1 MRTWFNNNKIK
12 TGKILALKYPRNK
25 AVTRDKPK
33 KTMDNM
39 PLMIKK
45 CGRYLDSN
53 FGCWAINR
61 LLYC

>member
-25 AVTRDKPK
+25 AVKRDKPK

-45 CGRYLDSN
+45 
-53 FGCWAINR
+53 
-61 LLYC
+61 